1 MFYYGLYGMEYLLP
15 ALILSMFAQYK
26 VKSTFNKYLKIE
38 TRRRESGAQ
47 AARAILNNSG
57 LHHVRIEEV
66 SGTLSDHYDP
76 RAQVLRLSSAVYNGR
91 SISSVGVAAHEAG
104 HAIQHDH
111 TYVPLMVRNA
121 IVPVVNI
128 ASRASSFFI
137 LAGLVFSGFQSL
149 LDIGILLFSAAVL
162 FQIITLPVEFNAS
175 NRAKK
180 ILVEYGLVDEDER
193 KKISKVLSAAA
204 LTYVAAA
211 VTAIMQLLRLVAL
224 RNRRN

>member
-1 MFYYGLYGMEYLLP
+1 MEYLIP
-15 ALILSMFAQYK
+15 ALILSLFAQYK
-26 VKSTFNKYLKIE
+26 VKSTFNKYLKVE
-38 TRRRESGAQ
+38 TKKRESGAQ

-57 LHHVRIEEV
+57 LHHVQIEQV

-76 RAQVLRLSSAVYNGR
+76 RSEVLRLSSDVYNGR
-91 SISSVGVAAHEAG
+91 SIASVGVAAHEAG

-128 ASRASSFFI
+128 ASRASSLFI
-137 LAGLVFSGFQSL
+137 LLGLIISGFQAL

-180 ILVEYGLVDEDER
+180 VLVDYGIVDAEEGR
-193 KKISKVLSAAA
+193 QVAKVLNAAA